1 ALVGHRSRGHA
12 SAPGA
17 VEGRADQ
24 GCGAIEAVSGE
35 EEIGIAQ
42 RYWGRRLTPP
52 STISTARAV
61 HLCSPSPSPHA
72 RLNLLRESVGARGPP
87 LHRSNPQP
95 AIPCLRQEHPLQS
108 ISLPSRRWKR
118 YRLSAA
124 YCSSATRTRRT
135 TRLLLG
141 SRRN

>member
-1 ALVGHRSRGHA
+1 ARAGRALVGHRSSGNE

-52 STISTARAV
+52 SPISTARAF

-72 RLNLLRESVGARGPP
+72 RLNLLGESVGAPGAP
-87 LHRSNPQP
+87 LHPSNPHP
-95 AIPCLRQEHPLQS
+95 ALPRLKQQHP
-108 ISLPSRRWKR
+108 PP
-118 YRLSAA
+118 Y
-124 YCSSATRTRRT
+124 T
-135 TRLLLG
+135 
-141 SRRN
+141 